1 MTLTGPRE
9 AGVEVGLARVR
20 AQYAGQPVEAT
31 SDAAG
36 GVFIVV
42 SSVPLGPPYL
52 EQTIWLGFQISAAYP
67 FADVYPHFVAPV
79 ARIDGQLH
87 GEGVAPTEWQGRPAL
102 QLSRR
107 SNRWNPEMDNA
118 ALKAAKVMTWFLSL

>member
-1 MTLTGPRE
+1 MTPTGPLE
-9 AGVEVGLARVR
+9 SGVEVGLGGVR

-31 SDAAG
+31 SDTAG
-36 GVFIVV
+36 GVFVVV
-42 SSVPLGPPYL
+42 SSVPLGPPYM
-52 EQTIWLGFQISAAYP
+52 EHATWLGFQISAAYP

-79 ARIDGQLH
+79 ARIDGQTH
-87 GEGVAPTEWQGRPAL
+87 GEGVALTEWQGRPAL